1 MVKPPLPA
9 THASKQAREKDLLRL
24 LANVQQAKGKLSKR
38 L

>member
-9 THASKQAREKDLLRL
+9 THASEAREKDLLRL
-24 LANVQQAKGKLSKR
+24 PANVQQAKGKLSKR